1 MLQLWVTCDFL
12 IELYFYLLSPPTLPA
27 LHTVLSEVYFR
38 KDPVPDS
45 HSWPFSCSYLTGQ
58 LQPESWFC
66 ECMTCVYL
74 NVTIIRHASCCVCGL
89 VCSSIHKQK
98 HSHTEMWNVLS
109 PWCSPQGAC
118 VCVSVLM
125 HTSMTDCVC
134 ICVIYAI
141 LFAFFCSVHNC
152 LEGVLAQN

>member
-27 LHTVLSEVYFR
+27 LHTVLAEVYFR

-58 LQPESWFC
+58 LQSESWFC

-74 NVTIIRHASCCVCGL
+74 NVTIIRHASCCVRGL

-118 VCVSVLM
+118 VCARVCAYAHIYDWL
-125 HTSMTDCVC
+125 CVYVC
-134 ICVIYAI
+134 YLCYFICT
-141 LFAFFCSVHNC
+141 LLLCT
-152 LEGVLAQN
+152 